1 MTGHGPRRIA
11 FGEERDRFRL
21 LFRTFLP
28 RPFESDLL
36 PETVDPRLPAVWLAA
51 ALASPPAFF
60 AAAALDALRSRHDRR
75 RAGPASPSRTLGCV
89 ERARNDRRHARV
101 PRFAE
106 ELRQDGRYAL
116 RGLRRSPVFAW
127 VAVASLALGI
137 GANTAIFSFVD
148 AVLLQRLAVAEPDRL
163 VTFARTHRGER
174 TGVVWTLGT
183 VDALAE
189 RTPGF
194 TGVFGWFSRPINLS
208 PDGDGGGWVNGEL
221 VTGRYYRTLGV
232 SPAVG
237 RLFDDDDVRN
247 AAADPVCVLGHGLW
261 QRAFGGDPGMVG
273 RTVFLNGRGYRV
285 VGVTER
291 GFHGA
296 ELHRRFD
303 VGVPATRAG
312 DFLPAFSGAAG
323 ALRLDGLSWLVPMA
337 RLQDG
342 VTRAETERQARLA
355 LRAID
360 PDRQGEL
367 WLDDGVQGFNTVRS
381 AFGAPVLVAMGLA
394 ALVLLAACA
403 NLANLLL
410 ARARARAGEIGVRL
424 CLGASRARF
433 VRQLL
438 VEASVLAV
446 AGGLAGVALSF
457 WIRSALVGML
467 NAGRT
472 ALSAVRVPVDAD
484 VLVFSVLA
492 TATTAILC
500 GVVPA
505 WRATRP
511 DLVAGVERALAA
523 GGSAGRGLMS
533 RALVVVQVA
542 VCLAV
547 VFASGLL
554 TQTLRTLATVDLGF
568 EPEKVIAL
576 RVDPAA
582 TGRSGAEVSAVFD
595 EMLSRA
601 RELPGV
607 AAASL
612 AASPP
617 YGAMSRHDGRR
628 GPRLRSRARARRHR
642 RRLQLRQCAVLRD
655 PGPDPGSRQGPR
667 RARRARPSA
676 GRHRERGV
684 RRALLRRS
692 EPVGAALP
700 PGFRRV
706 GDRRRR
712 RGLEGPGGQERPRRY
727 RVRPPEAGAPGGD
740 DPAGAGRRRPGARRA
755 RPARPRREHRPAHAR
770 HPPCT
775 RWRWTSRRASRRNG
789 CSGTCR
795 RCSRGSPCCSRASGC
810 TACSP
815 PPSRAVPARSGCG
828 SPWARSGGTSPSC
841 WGARARS
848 CWSSAWPSAGSS
860 RSPARACCRGALFGV
875 AATDPAT
882 LVASILL
889 LGAVALAAAAAPL
902 RRASRVD
909 PMTALRSE

>member
-1 MTGHGPRRIA
+1 MEG
-11 FGEERDRFRL
+11 
-21 LFRTFLP
+21 
-28 RPFESDLL
+28 
-36 PETVDPRLPAVWLAA
+36 
-51 ALASPPAFF
+51 
-60 AAAALDALRSRHDRR
+60 
-75 RAGPASPSRTLGCV
+75 
-89 ERARNDRRHARV
+89 ARNDRRRAHV
-101 PRFAE
+101 PRLVG
-106 ELRQDGRYAL
+106 ELGQDGRYAL

-148 AVLLQRLAVAEPDRL
+148 AVLLQRLAVTDPDRL

-174 TGVVWTLGT
+174 TGVVWTAGT

-189 RTPGF
+189 RTSAF
-194 TGVFGWFSRPINLS
+194 AGVFGWFSRPMNLS
-208 PDGDGGGWVNGEL
+208 ADGAGGGWVNGEL
-221 VTGRYYRTLGV
+221 VTGRYYRTLRV

-247 AAADPVCVLGHGLW
+247 AAADPVCVLGYALW
-261 QRAFGGDPGMVG
+261 QRAFGGDLGVVG

-312 DFLPAFSGAAG
+312 DFVPAFGGAAG

-342 VTRAETERQARLA
+342 VTRVEAERQARLA

-367 WLDDGVQGFNTVRS
+367 WLDDGAQGFNTVRS
-381 AFGAPVLVAMGLA
+381 TFGAPVLVAMGLA
-394 ALVLLAACA
+394 ALVLLVACA

-410 ARARARAGEIGVRL
+410 ARARARGGELGVRL
-424 CLGASRARF
+424 CLGASRARL

-438 VEASVLAV
+438 VEASVLAA

-457 WIRSALVGML
+457 WIRGALVGIL

-472 ALSAVRVPVDAD
+472 AVSAVHVPVDAD
-484 VLVFSVLA
+484 VLAFSVLA
-492 TATTAILC
+492 IVATAILC

-511 DLVAGVERALAA
+511 DLVPGIERAPAA
-523 GGSAGRGLMS
+523 GGSAPRGLLP
-533 RALVVVQVA
+533 RALVVVQLA

-547 VFASGLL
+547 VFAAGLL

-595 EMLSRA
+595 EMLARA
-601 RELPGV
+601 RALPGV

-617 YGAMSRHDGRR
+617 HGAMSVTMGIEVPGYVPAPGRGDTVVAFNFVSPRYFETLGQALVRGRDLDERDERGRPLAAIVNEAFVDHYFHGANPLGRR
-628 GPRLRSRARARRHR
+628 
-642 RRLQLRQCAVLRD
+642 LRQGSEELEIVGVVADSRDRAVRS
-655 PGPDPGSRQGPR
+655 GPADTVYVHRRQGPPAGMTLLAR
-667 RARRARPSA
+667 AGGDPARIVPALLALAGSIDPRMPVTAVHTLGVDVEAGLSSERMLGYLSALFAGLTLLLAGIGLYGVLASAVARRTREIGLRLALGAQRRDVAFLLGRESATLLFLGVAAGGFLAFACARVL
-676 GRHRERGV
+676 RGV
-684 RRALLRRS
+684 
-692 EPVGAALP
+692 
-700 PGFRRV
+700 
-706 GDRRRR
+706 
-712 RGLEGPGGQERPRRY
+712 
-727 RVRPPEAGAPGGD
+727 
-740 DPAGAGRRRPGARRA
+740 
-755 RPARPRREHRPAHAR
+755 
-770 HPPCT
+770 
-775 RWRWTSRRASRRNG
+775 
-789 CSGTCR
+789 
-795 RCSRGSPCCSRASGC
+795 
-810 TACSP
+810 
-815 PPSRAVPARSGCG
+815 
-828 SPWARSGGTSPSC
+828 
-841 WGARARS
+841 
-848 CWSSAWPSAGSS
+848 
-860 RSPARACCRGALFGV
+860 LFGV
-875 AATDPAT
+875 AATDAPT
-882 LVASILL
+882 LVASVLL
-889 LGAVALAAAAAPL
+889 VGAVALLAAAAPL

-909 PMTALRSE
+909 PMVALRSE

>member
-1 MTGHGPRRIA
+1 MIGG
-11 FGEERDRFRL
+11 
-21 LFRTFLP
+21 
-28 RPFESDLL
+28 PFEHDSR
-36 PETVDPRLPAVWLAA
+36 TGRWRGTCRSAHPAVAVERAATPRWWSLARV
-51 ALASPPAFF
+51 L
-60 AAAALDALRSRHDRR
+60 
-75 RAGPASPSRTLGCV
+75 PSHTLGRV
-89 ERARNDRRHARV
+89 EGARNDRGRAHV
-101 PRFAE
+101 PRFVG

-174 TGVVWTLGT
+174 SGVVWTTGT

-189 RTPGF
+189 RTPAF
-194 TGVFGWFSRPINLS
+194 AGVFGWFSRPMNLS
-208 PDGDGGGWVNGEL
+208 AGGDGGGWVNGEL

-232 SPAVG
+232 TAAVG

-261 QRAFGGDPGMVG
+261 QRAFGGDPGVVG

-312 DFLPAFSGAAG
+312 DFLPALGGGAG
-323 ALRLDGLSWLVPMA
+323 ALRLDGLSWLAPMA
-337 RLQDG
+337 RLHDG
-342 VTRAETERQARLA
+342 VARAEAERQARLA
-355 LRAID
+355 LQAID

-367 WLDDGVQGFNTVRS
+367 RLDDGAQGLNTVRS
-381 AFGAPVLVAMGLA
+381 TFGAPVLVAMGLA
-394 ALVLLAACA
+394 ALVLLVACA

-410 ARARARAGEIGVRL
+410 ARVQARAGELGVRL
-424 CLGASRARF
+424 CLGASRARLA
-433 VRQLL
+433 RQLL
-438 VEASVLAV
+438 VEASVLAA

-457 WIRSALVGML
+457 WIRGALVDIL

-472 ALSAVRVPVDAD
+472 AVSAVQVPVDAD
-484 VLVFSVLA
+484 VLVFSLLA
-492 TATTAILC
+492 TAMTAILC

-511 DLVAGVERALAA
+511 DLVAGVERGPAA
-523 GGSAGRGLMS
+523 GGSAGRGLTS
-533 RALVVVQVA
+533 GALVVVQVA

-547 VFASGLL
+547 VFAAGLL
-554 TQTLRTLATVDLGF
+554 TRTLATLATLDLGF
-568 EPEKVIAL
+568 DRERVIAL

-582 TGRSGAEVSAVFD
+582 TGRSGADVSAVFD

-617 YGAMSRHDGRR
+617 YGGMSVTMGIEVPGYVPAPGRGDTVVAFNFVSSRYFETLGQALVRGRDLDERDERGRPLAAVVNERFVEHYFDGGNPLGRR
-628 GPRLRSRARARRHR
+628 FRQGAEELEIVGVAADARDRGVRSGPADTVYLHR
-642 RRLQLRQCAVLRD
+642 
-655 PGPDPGSRQGPR
+655 RQGP
-667 RARRARPSA
+667 PT
-676 GRHRERGV
+676 EMT
-684 RRALLRRS
+684 LL
-692 EPVGAALP
+692 V
-700 PGFRRV
+700 RV
-706 GDRRRR
+706 GDEPARVVPALLALAGSIDRRMPVTSVHT
-712 RGLEGPGGQERPRRY
+712 LD
-727 RVRPPEAGAPGGD
+727 VDVEAGLSSERMLGYLSALF
-740 DPAGAGRRRPGARRA
+740 AGLTLLLAGIGLYGVLASSVARRTREIGVRLALGAQGRDVAVLLGRESAVLLFLGVAAGGFLAFACA
-755 RPARPRREHRPAHAR
+755 RVL
-770 HPPCT
+770 
-775 RWRWTSRRASRRNG
+775 
-789 CSGTCR
+789 
-795 RCSRGSPCCSRASGC
+795 RG
-810 TACSP
+810 
-815 PPSRAVPARSGCG
+815 V
-828 SPWARSGGTSPSC
+828 
-841 WGARARS
+841 
-848 CWSSAWPSAGSS
+848 
-860 RSPARACCRGALFGV
+860 LFGV

-889 LGAVALAAAAAPL
+889 LAAVGLLAAAAPL

-909 PMTALRSE
+909 PMVALRSE

>member
-1 MTGHGPRRIA
+1 MEGARQ
-11 FGEERDRFRL
+11 DR
-21 LFRTFLP
+21 
-28 RPFESDLL
+28 
-36 PETVDPRLPAVWLAA
+36 
-51 ALASPPAFF
+51 
-60 AAAALDALRSRHDRR
+60 
-75 RAGPASPSRTLGCV
+75 G
-89 ERARNDRRHARV
+89 RARGL
-101 PRFAE
+101 RFAG

-148 AVLLQRLAVAEPDRL
+148 AVLLQRLAVTEPDRL

-174 TGVVWTLGT
+174 TGVVWTPGT

-189 RTPGF
+189 RTPAF
-194 TGVFGWFSRPINLS
+194 AGVFGWFSRPINFS
-208 PDGDGGGWVNGEL
+208 AGGTGGGWVNGEL

-232 SPAVG
+232 TAAVG

-261 QRAFGGDPGMVG
+261 QRAFGGDPGVVG

-323 ALRLDGLSWLVPMA
+323 ALRLDGLSWLLPMA

-342 VTRAETERQARLA
+342 VTRAEAERQARLA
-355 LRAID
+355 LQAID

-367 WLDDGVQGFNTVRS
+367 WLDDGAQGFNTVRS

-394 ALVLLAACA
+394 ALVLLVACA

-410 ARARARAGEIGVRL
+410 ARAQARAGELGIRL
-424 CLGASRARF
+424 CLGASRTRLA
-433 VRQLL
+433 RQLL
-438 VEASVLAV
+438 VEASVLAA

-457 WIRSALVGML
+457 WIRGALVGIL

-472 ALSAVRVPVDAD
+472 AVSAVQVPVDAD

-511 DLVAGVERALAA
+511 DLVSGIGRVPAS
-523 GGSAGRGLMS
+523 GGAGRGLTS
-533 RALVVVQVA
+533 RALVVVQIA

-554 TQTLRTLATVDLGF
+554 TRTLATLATVDLGF

-582 TGRSGAEVSAVFD
+582 TGRSGAEASAVFD

-601 RELPGV
+601 RALPGV

-617 YGAMSRHDGRR
+617 YGAMSVTMGIEVPGYVPAPERGDTVVAFNFVSPRYFETLGQALVRGRDLDERDERGRPLAAIVNEAFVEHYFDGGNALGRR
-628 GPRLRSRARARRHR
+628 L
-642 RRLQLRQCAVLRD
+642 
-655 PGPDPGSRQGPR
+655 RQGPEELEIVGVVADSR
-667 RARRARPSA
+667 DRAVRSGPVDTVYVHRKQGPPAGMTLLVRADGDPARVVPALLALAGSIDPRMPVTAVHTLDVDVEAGISSERMLGYLSAFFSGLTLLLAGIGLYGVLASNVARRTREIGLRLALGAQARDVAILLGRESA
-676 GRHRERGV
+676 
-684 RRALLRRS
+684 ALLFLG
-692 EPVGAALP
+692 VAAG
-700 PGFRRV
+700 GFLAFACARV
-706 GDRRRR
+706 
-712 RGLEGPGGQERPRRY
+712 LGG
-727 RVRPPEAGAPGGD
+727 V
-740 DPAGAGRRRPGARRA
+740 
-755 RPARPRREHRPAHAR
+755 
-770 HPPCT
+770 
-775 RWRWTSRRASRRNG
+775 
-789 CSGTCR
+789 
-795 RCSRGSPCCSRASGC
+795 
-810 TACSP
+810 
-815 PPSRAVPARSGCG
+815 
-828 SPWARSGGTSPSC
+828 
-841 WGARARS
+841 
-848 CWSSAWPSAGSS
+848 
-860 RSPARACCRGALFGV
+860 LFGV
-875 AATDPAT
+875 ATTDPLT
-882 LVASILL
+882 MVGSILS
-889 LGAVALAAAAAPL
+889 LGAIAFLASAAPL
-902 RRASRVD
+902 RRATRVD
-909 PMTALRSE
+909 PMAALRSE

>member
-1 MTGHGPRRIA
+1 M
-11 FGEERDRFRL
+11 EN
-21 LFRTFLP
+21 
-28 RPFESDLL
+28 
-36 PETVDPRLPAVWLAA
+36 
-51 ALASPPAFF
+51 
-60 AAAALDALRSRHDRR
+60 DRR
-75 RAGPASPSRTLGCV
+75 RAGGLRLA
-89 ERARNDRRHARV
+89 D
-101 PRFAE
+101 
-106 ELRQDGRYAL
+106 ELWQDGRYAL

-148 AVLLQRLAVAEPDRL
+148 AVLLQRLAVSEPDRL

-174 TGVVWTLGT
+174 SGVVWTTRT

-189 RTPGF
+189 RTPAF
-194 TGVFGWFSRPINLS
+194 AGVFGWFSRPINLS
-208 PDGDGGGWVNGEL
+208 ADGDGGGWVNGEL

-237 RLFDDDDVRN
+237 RLLDDDDVRN
-247 AAADPVCVLGHGLW
+247 AGADPVCVLGHGLW
-261 QRAFGGDPGMVG
+261 RRAFGGDPGVVG

-312 DFLPAFSGAAG
+312 DFVPAFRGAAG

-342 VTRAETERQARLA
+342 VTRAEAERQARLA

-367 WLDDGVQGFNTVRS
+367 WLDDGAQGLNTVRS
-381 AFGAPVLVAMGLA
+381 TFGAPALVAMGLA

-403 NLANLLL
+403 NLASLLL
-410 ARARARAGEIGVRL
+410 ARARARAGELGVRL
-424 CLGASRARF
+424 CLGASRARL

-438 VEASVLAV
+438 VEAAVLAA

-457 WIRSALVGML
+457 WIRGALVGML

-472 ALSAVRVPVDAD
+472 AVSAVQVPVDAD
-484 VLVFSVLA
+484 VLWFSVLA
-492 TATTAILC
+492 TAVTAILC

-511 DLVAGVERALAA
+511 DLGAGIGRAPAA
-523 GGSAGRGLMS
+523 GGSAARRLMS
-533 RALVVVQVA
+533 RALVVVQIA

-547 VFASGLL
+547 VFAAGLL
-554 TQTLRTLATVDLGF
+554 TRTLATLATVDLGF
-568 EPEKVIAL
+568 EPERVIAL

-617 YGAMSRHDGRR
+617 YGAMSVTMGVEVPGYVPAPGRGDTVVAFNFVSPRYFETLGQALIRGRDLDERNERGRPLAAIVNERFVDHYFDGQNPLGRR
-628 GPRLRSRARARRHR
+628 FRQGSEELEIVGVVADSRDRAVRSGPADTVYVHR
-642 RRLQLRQCAVLRD
+642 
-655 PGPDPGSRQGPR
+655 RQGPSAGMTLLAR
-667 RARRARPSA
+667 AGGDPARVVPALLALAGSIDPRMPVTSVHTLDIDVEAGISSERMLGYLSALFAGLTLLLAGIGLYGVLASAVARRTREIGLRLALGAQRRDVAVLLGRESAVLLFLGVAAGGFLAFAGARVL
-676 GRHRERGV
+676 RGV
-684 RRALLRRS
+684 
-692 EPVGAALP
+692 
-700 PGFRRV
+700 
-706 GDRRRR
+706 
-712 RGLEGPGGQERPRRY
+712 
-727 RVRPPEAGAPGGD
+727 
-740 DPAGAGRRRPGARRA
+740 
-755 RPARPRREHRPAHAR
+755 
-770 HPPCT
+770 
-775 RWRWTSRRASRRNG
+775 
-789 CSGTCR
+789 
-795 RCSRGSPCCSRASGC
+795 
-810 TACSP
+810 
-815 PPSRAVPARSGCG
+815 
-828 SPWARSGGTSPSC
+828 
-841 WGARARS
+841 
-848 CWSSAWPSAGSS
+848 
-860 RSPARACCRGALFGV
+860 LFGV

-909 PMTALRSE
+909 PMVALRSE